1 MSSERDDAPADRC
14 RCDEALDRLE
24 EYLDHETSEVDTS
37 RLQVHLAECASC
49 LDEADY
55 ERRLRA
61 LLRRSCAEVAPETL
75 RMRVVSQITVIRT
88 EFRGR

>member
-1 MSSERDDAPADRC
+1 MSSERDDAPAGRC

-24 EYLDHETSEVDTS
+24 EYLDHETSELDTG
-37 RLQVHLAECASC
+37 RLQAHLSECASC

-61 LLRRSCAEVAPETL
+61 LLKRSCAETAPEAL
-75 RMRVVSQITVIRT
+75 RLRVVSQLTVIRA
-88 EFRGR
+88 EFRTR